1 MHKKGIHLK
10 IKRSG
15 KVSIIILELSLVG
28 LEIVNDLDKQS
39 TVKISV
45 INITLSLFPKY
56 ISKRLY
62 YINKFYV
69 YKYIICI

>member
-1 MHKKGIHLK
+1 MHKKGIHPK

-56 ISKRLY
+56 ISKRLH
-62 YINKFYV
+62 YINKFM
-69 YKYIICI
+69 YINI